1 MFFFFAPMM
10 SFSEGDPVASLAS
23 FFRVR
28 RDLLKPLKREVL
40 LGTDLTV
47 ETADLL
53 LDLLAIRQRAKDG
66 DTGGLADEE
75 GFVPMASLKDDLVEV
90 DALLSR
96 RVRELAEKGWV
107 EVRTPHNRQERSADA
122 VPLHGRSLLVGITDA
137 GMAEALPI
145 RQRYELLATR
155 LLAGVSKADL
165 AAHRRVSVR
174 ISARIRELFARPAE
188 AAQREGAGDERPRSR
203 RPSRT
208 AAAAKTLETLETVS
222 RLR

>member
-1 MFFFFAPMM
+1 MFFFFAPLM
-10 SFSEGDPVASLAS
+10 SFSDDDPVATLAS

-40 LGTDLTV
+40 VGTDLTV

-66 DTGGLADEE
+66 DTGGLADED

-107 EVRTPHNRQERSADA
+107 EVRTPHNRQERSAEA
-122 VPLHGRSLLVGITDA
+122 VPLHGRSLLVGITEA
-137 GMAEALPI
+137 GMAAALPI
-145 RQRYELLATR
+145 RMRYHTLATR
-155 LLAGVSKADL
+155 LLADVSKADR
-165 AAHRRVSVR
+165 AAHRRVSAR
-174 ISARIRELFARPAE
+174 ISARIRELFARPA
-188 AAQREGAGDERPRSR
+188 APAKRSGGAGQKPRPRSPR
-203 RPSRT
+203 QPD
-208 AAAAKTLETLETVS
+208 AKQKAGGQP
-222 RLR
+222 

>member
-1 MFFFFAPMM
+1 MFFFFAPML
-10 SFSEGDPVASLAS
+10 SFTKDDQVASLAS

-66 DTGGLADEE
+66 DTGGLADEA

-107 EVRTPHNRQERSADA
+107 EVRTPHNRQERGANA

-137 GMAEALPI
+137 GVAEAEPI
-145 RQRYELLATR
+145 RERYELLASQ
-155 LLAGVSKADL
+155 LLTGVSNADL
-165 AAHRRVSVR
+165 AAHRRVSVHV
-174 ISARIRELFARPAE
+174 SARIRELFGRPEEKAEQPTTPGQKSRVRRPRQPE
-188 AAQREGAGDERPRSR
+188 AALKAG
-203 RPSRT
+203 
-208 AAAAKTLETLETVS
+208 
-222 RLR
+222 